1 MTLNFTCPPGTDTVL
16 GPQVNP
22 ACRLMDFTIYF
33 EDLVFFCAPAA
44 VFLSAFPFLLW
55 PLAGKKPVVMA
66 SGLLYTKL
74 VSVRYDTAKV

>member
-1 MTLNFTCPPGTDTVL
+1 MAMNFTCPPGTDIVL

-22 ACRLMDFTIYF
+22 SCRPIDFTIYF

-44 VFLSAFPFLLW
+44 VFLLAFPVLLW
-55 PLAGKKPVVMA
+55 AVAGKKPVVMV

-74 VSVRYDTAKV
+74 VSGRCDTARI